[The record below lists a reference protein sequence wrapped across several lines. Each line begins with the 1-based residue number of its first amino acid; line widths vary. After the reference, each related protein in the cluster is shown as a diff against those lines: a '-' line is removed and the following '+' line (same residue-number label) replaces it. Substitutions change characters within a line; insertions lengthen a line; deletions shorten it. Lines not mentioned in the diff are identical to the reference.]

1 MIDRIKDELYAVGDE
16 LFKLGV
22 DRIIDPAQTSKRF
35 APSGHVDGQAS
46 WAIST
51 DRAFFLQ
58 AINFLRGL
66 LNPFDLIFGR
76 RGSIAGSD
84 CRVQTTQASP
94 LAQVLL

>member
-1 MIDRIKDELYAVGDE
+1 MIDRVKHKLYAVRDE

-22 DRIIDPAQTSKRF
+22 DGIIDPAQTSKWF
-35 APSGHVDGQAS
+35 ALSGYVDGQAS

-51 DRAFFLQ
+51 DCALFLQ
-58 AINFLRGL
+58 AINFVRGL
-66 LNPFDLIFGR
+66 LNPFDFIFGR
-76 RGSIAGSD
+76 RGAIAGRD